1 MFGRTTGQA
10 ILMVSADTT
19 VTANMVISDYL
30 RVLPWHTFQLPYE
43 PENLLIMTF
52 CMFVCLI
59 GRTKGQAILMVSAD
73 MTVTTDMVI
82 SDYVRV
88 LPWHTFKLQYNSEN
102 IF

>member
-1 MFGRTTGQA
+1 
-10 ILMVSADTT
+10 MVSADTT
-19 VTANMVISDYL
+19 VTADMVVSEYV

-52 CMFVCLI
+52 CMFVCLF

-73 MTVTTDMVI
+73 MNVTAYMVI

-88 LPWHTFKLQYNSEN
+88 LPWHTPQLPY
-102 IF
+102 